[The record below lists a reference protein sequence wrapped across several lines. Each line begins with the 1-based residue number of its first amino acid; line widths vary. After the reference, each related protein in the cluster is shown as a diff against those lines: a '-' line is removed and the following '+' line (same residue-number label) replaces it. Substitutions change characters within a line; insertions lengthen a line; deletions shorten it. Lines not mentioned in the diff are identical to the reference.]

1 MRDARREAAARLG
14 CVTYII
20 AEPCI
25 DIKDRSCVDVCPVD
39 CIHEFARI
47 LVIDP
52 EECIDCFA
60 PTEQLLTAHGVRT
73 FAELEDTSCRVL
85 TDSGYRPAFVKRFRR
100 RPLVKLEFAPA
111 FEERDRYGGRR
122 LTTRNASRFRR
133 IVSATPTHG
142 WVLSDGE
149 ETSSLTVGQ
158 FVPAVIAQPTR
169 DSETYRL
176 GVLHGLVRGDGTWN
190 KLEVRSGEHLHYV
203 QLYGE
208 RVAAFRDYFDQ
219 VNFSPSLDVHPGYAG
234 TGVVRSCVNLK
245 RVLPETADSEY
256 IAGFVDGWLA
266 ADGDPV
272 KAGSWR
278 MRSTDHEALAWL
290 ERAAPLAGFV
300 TVGSGQESNVETNF
314 GVRSRPVRWLHLATR
329 ETHWRVMRVEEV
341 GGDDVDTFC
350 AVVPGKHEFALAGG
364 IATRNCGA
372 CEPECP
378 VEAIFPE
385 DALPDKWNA
394 FVEINYA
401 FPDAAKIDAL
411 TETYAVENDVHNEP
425 IA

>member
-1 MRDARREAAARLG
+1 
-14 CVTYII
+14 VTYII

-39 CIHEFARI
+39 CIHEYDRI

-60 PTEQLLTAHGVRT
+60 PTEQLITSHGLRT
-73 FAELEDTSCRVL
+73 FAELENHSCRVL
-85 TDSGYRPAFVKRFRR
+85 TDSGFKPAVVKRFRR
-100 RPLVKLEFAPA
+100 RPLVKLELAPA
-111 FEERDRYGGRR
+111 FEERDRYGGTR
-122 LTTRNASRFRR
+122 LTTRNVSRFRR
-133 IVSATPTHG
+133 TVWATPTHG
-142 WVLSDGE
+142 WVLADGQK
-149 ETSSLTVGQ
+149 TNALRIGQ
-158 FVPAVIAQPTR
+158 FVPAVRSTPKR
-169 DSETYRL
+169 DGETYRL
-176 GVLHGLVRGDGTWN
+176 GVLHGLVYGDGSWN
-190 KLEVRSGEHLHYV
+190 KVEIRSGEHLHYV

-208 RVAAFRDYFDQ
+208 RVARFRDFFDQ
-219 VNFSPSLDVHPGYAG
+219 LNFSPSLDVHPGYAG

-245 RVLPETADSEY
+245 KLLPETADAEY
-256 IAGFVDGWLA
+256 VAGFVDGWLA

-278 MRSTDHEALAWL
+278 LRSIDHAALAWL
-290 ERAAPLAGFV
+290 EGVAPLAGYV
-300 TVGSGQESNVETNF
+300 AIGSGEAGSLETNF
-314 GVRSRPVRWLHLATR
+314 GVRSRPIRWLYLATR
-329 ETHWRVMRVEEV
+329 ETHWRVMRVEEHEA
-341 GGDDVDTFC
+341 DDVDTFC
-350 AVVPGKHEFALAGG
+350 AVVPGKHEFTLAGG

-401 FPDAAKIDAL
+401 FPDAAKINEL
-411 TETYAVENDVHNEP
+411 TATYATEHDVHNVLPE
-425 IA
+425 